1 MIAVQKTESAAIRG
15 LMKKGLPHRSPSMFD
30 VTPTPQETY
39 GSHLVSFVAP
49 ATQSVFGFVDGA
61 ASPTSSDER
70 SDPATGDSFMTITGP
85 SFLSLLKG

>member
-1 MIAVQKTESAAIRG
+1 
-15 LMKKGLPHRSPSMFD
+15 MFD

-49 ATQSVFGFVDGA
+49 ATQSAFGFVDGA

-70 SDPATGDSFMTITGP
+70 SDPATGDSFMTITGT
-85 SFLSLLKG
+85 SFLSLRKGLKSSHLLPIADRVIRRA

>member
-1 MIAVQKTESAAIRG
+1 MLDVAHQRQRKMYESHCVSTVSYA
-15 LMKKGLPHRSPSMFD
+15 
-30 VTPTPQETY
+30 
-39 GSHLVSFVAP
+39 SHDA
-49 ATQSVFGFVDGA
+49 FGCMDGA

>member
-1 MIAVQKTESAAIRG
+1 MLDVAHQRH
-15 LMKKGLPHRSPSMFD
+15 KKGY
-30 VTPTPQETY
+30 E
-39 GSHLVSFVAP
+39 SHSVSTVSYASHH
-49 ATQSVFGFVDGA
+49 AFGCIDGA

>member
-1 MIAVQKTESAAIRG
+1 
-15 LMKKGLPHRSPSMFD
+15 MFD
-30 VTPTPQETY
+30 VTPTPHETY
-39 GSHLVSFVAP
+39 GSHLVLFVTST
-49 ATQSVFGFVDGA
+49 TQSAFGCVDGA